1 MTNHRVNKIVFFGTS
16 IFSSKVLRCL
26 IESSAS
32 ICAIVTQPDK
42 PVKRS
47 KVPSPPPVK
56 AFALEHCPNILILQ
70 PEKASDKAFIEK
82 INDMRPDLFIVVAY
96 GQILK
101 RDLLNIPRLGP
112 INIHASLLPK
122 YRGAAPIQRAIMD
135 GEQKTGI
142 TIMKM
147 NEKMDAGEVILK
159 KECPIGLDDTFVD
172 VENKLIDISCEL
184 ILQVLG
190 DFDQGK
196 SLSAPQNHSM
206 ATFAPKIDLKE
217 CQINWDEEALDIHNK
232 IRALSPKPGAWSFVK
247 IDEELFRIKI
257 IAAKIIDV
265 SAAPGVVVQKNPLIV
280 GCKNQGILIQKVQPE
295 GRKVMDSKSWV
306 NGINKKSFT
315 FT

>member
-1 MTNHRVNKIVFFGTS
+1 MTNHQVNKIVFFGTS
-16 IFSSKVLRCL
+16 AFSSKVLKHL
-26 IESSAS
+26 IESNAP
-32 ICAIVTQPDK
+32 ICSIVTQPDK

-47 KVPSPPPVK
+47 KIPVPPPVK
-56 AFALEHCPNILILQ
+56 AFALEHCPDILILQ
-70 PEKASDKAFIEK
+70 PEKASDRSFIEK
-82 INDMRPDLFIVVAY
+82 INGLNPDLFIVVAY

-101 RDLLNIPRLGP
+101 KDLLDVPRLGP
-112 INIHASLLPK
+112 INIHASLLPR

-147 NEKMDAGEVILK
+147 NEKMDAGEIILK
-159 KECPIGLDDTFVD
+159 KECSIGLDDTFVD

-184 ILQVLG
+184 ITQVLS
-190 DFDQGK
+190 DYNQEK
-196 SLSAPQNHSM
+196 YLSVPQNHSM

-247 IDEELFRIKI
+247 IDEEIFRIKI
-257 IAAKIIDV
+257 IASKV
-265 SAAPGVVVQKNPLIV
+265 VSNSAAPGVVIQKNPLIV

-295 GRKVMDSKSWV
+295 GRKIMDSKSWV